1 VTASPLAPRPSPAP
15 VHNRALGAYLGL
27 ACGDALGA
35 TVEFMTPR
43 EIRAQY
49 GVHREITG
57 GGWLRL
63 KPGQVTDDTE
73 MSLYLGQAILD
84 NGGWHLPAVA
94 DAFAA
99 WLRSGPVDV
108 GATCRR
114 GIRRYMLHGTLHGPE
129 SESDGGN
136 GAAMRNL
143 PAALYTLGD
152 DALFERCSLEQ
163 ARITHCHPLSDA
175 GTLALGRMAQA
186 LILGGGVKE
195 CRAIAN
201 RLIGQHRQFR
211 LDPYP
216 GRASGYIVDTVQTV
230 LHHFF
235 YTDNFEDCV
244 VETVNRGEDADTTG
258 ALAGMLAGALYGA
271 TAIPARWLSRLSPD
285 VATQIERQVEG
296 LLALRHYRGGPVSDS
311 GGSA

>member
-1 VTASPLAPRPSPAP
+1 MQKL
-15 VHNRALGAYLGL
+15 HDHALGAYLGL

-35 TVEFMTPR
+35 TVEFMLPR
-43 EIRAQY
+43 EIRAHC
-49 GVHREITG
+49 GTHREMAG

-84 NGGWHLPAVA
+84 SGGWNLAAAA

-99 WLRSGPVDV
+99 WLKSRPVDV

-114 GIRRYMLHGTLHGPE
+114 GIRRYMLEGSTEGPP
-129 SESDGGN
+129 SDGDGGN

-143 PAALYTLGD
+143 PVALLTLGD
-152 DALFERCSLEQ
+152 DALLERFSIAQ
-163 ARITHCHPLSDA
+163 AHITHHHPLSDA
-175 GTLALGRMAQA
+175 GTLALGRMVQA
-186 LILGGGVKE
+186 LLLGGGVRE

-201 RLIGQHRQFR
+201 RLVEQHRQFR
-211 LDPYP
+211 FDPYS

-230 LHHFF
+230 MHHFF
-235 YTDNFEDCV
+235 FTDNFEDCV

-258 ALAGMLAGALYGA
+258 ALAGMLAGALYGVE
-271 TAIPARWLSRLSPD
+271 AIPQRWLERIDPE
-285 VATQIERQVEG
+285 VAGRICEQTVG
-296 LLALRHYRGGPVSDS
+296 LLALSPLEVGRLPASP
-311 GGSA
+311 

>member
-1 VTASPLAPRPSPAP
+1 MDRI
-15 VHNRALGAYLGL
+15 HDRALGAYLGL

-35 TVEFMTPR
+35 TVEFLMPR
-43 EIRAQY
+43 EIQAQF
-49 GVHREITG
+49 GTHREITG

-84 NGGWHLPAVA
+84 SGGWNLTAVA
-94 DAFAA
+94 EAFAT
-99 WLRSGPVDV
+99 WLKSRPVDV

-114 GIRRYMLHGTLHGPE
+114 GIRRYMLEGTLE
-129 SESDGGN
+129 SPLSDTDGGN

-143 PAALYTLGD
+143 PVALFTLGN
-152 DALFERCSLEQ
+152 DARFERYSLEQ
-163 ARITHCHPLSDA
+163 ARITHHHPFSDA
-175 GTLALGRMAQA
+175 GTLALGRMAQV
-186 LILGGGVKE
+186 LILGGGIKE

-201 RLIGQHRQFR
+201 RLIEQHRPFC
-211 LDPYP
+211 LNPYP

-235 YTDNFEDCV
+235 YTDNFESCV

-271 TAIPARWLSRLSPD
+271 EAIPVRWLEQLDPDVTSRIREQAEWLLRLS
-285 VATQIERQVEG
+285 
-296 LLALRHYRGGPVSDS
+296 ALDSRPALVS
-311 GGSA
+311 

>member
-1 VTASPLAPRPSPAP
+1 MTPSPLTPHPSPALLRS
-15 VHNRALGAYLGL
+15 RALGAYLGL

-35 TVEFMTPR
+35 TVEFLMPR
-43 EIRAQY
+43 EIQAQY
-49 GVHREITG
+49 GTHREITG

-63 KPGQVTDDTE
+63 KPGQVTDDTG

-84 NGGWHLPAVA
+84 SGGWNLTAVA

-99 WLRSGPVDV
+99 WLKSRPVDV

-114 GIRRYMLHGTLHGPE
+114 GIRRYMLQGSIEGPP
-129 SESDGGN
+129 SDSDGGN

-143 PAALYTLGD
+143 PVAIFTLGN
-152 DALFERCSLEQ
+152 DALLERYSLEQ
-163 ARITHCHPLSDA
+163 AHITHHHPFSDA
-175 GTLALGRMAQA
+175 GTLALGRMVQ
-186 LILGGGVKE
+186 ILLRGGGIKE

-201 RLIGQHRQFR
+201 RLIEQHRQFR
-211 LDPYP
+211 FDPYP

-235 YTDNFEDCV
+235 YTDNFESCV

-271 TAIPARWLSRLSPD
+271 EAIPKRWLERLDPE
-285 VATQIERQVEG
+285 VTRRIREQAEG
-296 LLALRHYRGGPVSDS
+296 LLQL
-311 GGSA
+311 SAFDTRPPLV

>member
-1 VTASPLAPRPSPAP
+1 MRQTLPQVL
-15 VHNRALGAYLGL
+15 HDRALGAYLGL

-49 GVHREITG
+49 GTHREIVG

-63 KPGQVTDDTE
+63 KPGRVTDDTE
-73 MSLYLGQAILD
+73 MSLHLGRAILD
-84 NGGWHLPAVA
+84 SGGWNLTAVA

-99 WLRSGPVDV
+99 WLKSKPVDV

-114 GIRRYMLHGTLHGPE
+114 GIRRYMLQGTLHGPQ
-129 SESDGGN
+129 SDTDGGN

-143 PAALYTLGD
+143 PVALYTLGN
-152 DALFERCSLEQ
+152 DALFERCTLEQ
-163 ARITHCHPLSDA
+163 ARITHHHPLSDA
-175 GTLALGRMAQA
+175 GTLALGRMAQS
-186 LILGGGVKE
+186 LILGGGIRE

-201 RLIGQHRQFR
+201 RLIAQHHQFR
-211 LDPYP
+211 FDPYP

-230 LHHFF
+230 LQHFF
-235 YTDNFEDCV
+235 YTDSFERCV

-271 TAIPARWLSRLSPD
+271 RAIPKRWLERLEPET
-285 VATQIERQVEG
+285 VGRIREQVEG
-296 LLALRHYRGGPVSDS
+296 LLAICPAG
-311 GGSA
+311 